1 MKQKEK
7 SKISKEKI
15 LNAAIIEFG
24 TKTYESAS
32 LNNICSDNNISKGLI
47 YHNYK
52 NKDELFLYCVRE
64 TFDALVNYLKDETF
78 EDMSLEESVKKYL
91 DLRRNFFKENSHFS
105 NIFFN
110 IVLQPPVHLK
120 KEIKV
125 LKRELDDLN
134 VGYYR
139 EFLGKVKLRKNV
151 SEEEAIEYFCIFQ
164 EFFNGYFQSKM
175 YELAD
180 FNALID
186 EHEMKLNKILNIML
200 YGVIKEEN

>member
-7 SKISKEKI
+7 SQISKEKI

-52 NKDELFLYCVRE
+52 NKDELFLCCVRE

-78 EDMSLEESVKKYL
+78 EDMSLEESIKKYL
-91 DLRRNFFKENSHFS
+91 DLRRSFFKENCHFS

-120 KEIKV
+120 KEIKI
-125 LKRELDDLN
+125 LKKELDDLN

-175 YELAD
+175 YELND
-180 FNALID
+180 FNALIN

-200 YGVIKEEN
+200 YGVIKGGD

>member
-175 YELAD
+175 YELTD